1 MKCMTLVV
9 TSSYTARIRH
19 ILLRLVITTLI
30 SYSSLHCMH
39 TNSEAKIL
47 LAFPKAGAPD
57 YASIRTATPDMLQR
71 FALLTRPASASPE
84 DYFIE
89 MAIEEKL
96 FNDVVHFEKSDAYSL
111 DQLASLA
118 SAAHYLQDR
127 QEIIYNALAQA
138 RSKVSEEK

>member
-47 LAFPKAGAPD
+47 LAFPKAGAPG
-57 YASIRTATPDMLQR
+57 YISIRTATPDMLQR
-71 FALLTRPASASPE
+71 FALLTRPVSASPKE
-84 DYFIE
+84 DCLIE
-89 MAIEEKL
+89 IEEKL
-96 FNDVVHFEKSDAYSL
+96 FNDVVHFKRSDTYSL
-111 DQLASLA
+111 DQLTLLA
-118 SAAHYLQDR
+118 STARYLQDR

-138 RSKVSEEK
+138 RSKVSEGK